1 MSITR
6 SIFGWGK
13 DVNSARM
20 NRSAVDRYPTSMC
33 VTLPD
38 GQLMYVRK
46 ASLVA
51 AKDLLA
57 AQHAAE
63 RRLAQQRQERMMR
76 EVSEIKDEAFTR

>member
-13 DVNSARM
+13 DASNARM
-20 NRSAVDRYPTSMC
+20 NRSAVDRYPTSTC

-38 GQLMYVRK
+38 GRLMYVRK

-63 RRLAQQRQERMMR
+63 RRLAQQRQERLMR
-76 EVSEIKDEAFTR
+76 EVSEIVDEAFTR

>member
-13 DVNSARM
+13 QVSNARM
-20 NRSAVDRYPTSMC
+20 NSSAVDRYPTSTC

-38 GQLMYVRK
+38 GRLMYVRK

-57 AQHAAE
+57 AQRAAE
-63 RRLAQQRQERMMR
+63 RRLAQLRQERLMR
-76 EVSEIKDEAFTR
+76 EVSEIVDEALTR